1 MPIVE
6 EKRYEKLIILPE
18 YRKRPDETETMYKFR
33 ICECKDKLG
42 GWQNIA
48 DILNSELG
56 YHYSESAYRKPHCYY
71 KSIQSEFETAEA
83 SKLGLLTAFE
93 ESRIKS
99 EVETQKLR
107 DLVNRY
113 KSYIR
118 DHSRFDSV
126 IDTIV
131 DAIKTE
137 IKISDPVAPLQKV
150 KAQDRQPL
158 AFVADAHDGAEFDI
172 KGLFG
177 ESLNKYSPEIFE
189 QRMWRYAEEII
200 AIANKEKLFSW
211 KILDL
216 GDSVEGILR
225 MSSLNFLRYGS
236 SEAAV
241 HYAKFM
247 AEWLKYLS
255 RFIYIDFYAVP
266 GNHDDLRLLTPK
278 KGDFPSETVSIFIN
292 EIIKASLANNPN
304 VTIIESQNKKIFIRL
319 FDKYSILATHGE
331 ERDQLASLQ
340 DYQDFY
346 GITINYL
353 FGAHKHFMSTIEA
366 SFNKMV
372 IRVRSIVGV
381 NNFAEFLVKSANPGA
396 NIFIF
401 EDSCGLKQQY
411 NINLSDPE

>member
-1 MPIVE
+1 MIVPIE
-6 EKRYEKLIILPE
+6 YKR
-18 YRKRPDETETMYKFR
+18 RSDESEIMYKFR
-33 ICECKDKLG
+33 ICEQYLIIG
-42 GWQNIA
+42 GWQKVA
-48 DILNSELG
+48 DLLNAELG
-56 YHYSESAYRKPHCYY
+56 LNYSESAYRKPHCYY
-71 KSIQSEFETAEA
+71 KLIQNEFESNDA
-83 SKLGLLTAFE
+83 SRQGLLTELE

-99 EVETQKLR
+99 EIEAQKLK
-107 DLVNRY
+107 DLLSRY
-113 KSYIR
+113 KAYIR
-118 DHSRFDSV
+118 DHTRFDSV
-126 IDTIV
+126 METLV
-131 DAIKTE
+131 DAIKAE
-137 IKISDPVAPLQKV
+137 IKLSDPVAPLQKV
-150 KAQDRQPL
+150 KSQDRQPI

-211 KILDL
+211 KIMDL

-225 MSSLNFLRYGS
+225 ISSLNFLRYGS

-247 AEWLKYLS
+247 AKWLKYLS
-255 RFIYIDFYAVP
+255 RFIYIDFYSVP
-266 GNHDDLRLLTPK
+266 GNHDDLRLLSPK
-278 KGDFPSETVSIFIN
+278 KGDFPNETVSIFIN
-292 EIIKASLANNPN
+292 EIIKASLADNPN

-353 FGAHKHFMSTIEA
+353 FGAHKHFMSTTEA

-381 NNFAEFLVKSANPGA
+381 NNFAEFLIKSANPGA